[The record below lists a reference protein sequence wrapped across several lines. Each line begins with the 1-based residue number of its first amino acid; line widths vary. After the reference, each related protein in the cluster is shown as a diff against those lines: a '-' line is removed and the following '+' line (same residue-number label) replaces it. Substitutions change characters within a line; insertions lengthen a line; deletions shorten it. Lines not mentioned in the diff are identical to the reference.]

1 MFFAGLVL
9 QTRGLSVH
17 IILALY
23 GIILLGIALGEVAAR
38 YRLVRTAPETSVE
51 GAAA

>member
-9 QTRGLSVH
+9 QTKGLSVF
-17 IILALY
+17 IIFAIY
-23 GIILLGIALGEVAAR
+23 GIILTGIALGEVAAR
-38 YRLVRTAPETSVE
+38 YRLVRIEAAATE

>member
-9 QTRGLSVH
+9 QTRGLSVY

-23 GIILLGIALGEVAAR
+23 GIILIGVAVGEMAAR
-38 YRLVRTAPETSVE
+38 YRLVRAESEVVARRST
-51 GAAA
+51 